1 MLRLFIDLKVYRK
14 DIGLIL
20 QKSWDLPDHNIIH
33 ACIYFCSSRPNIPID
48 CYLQQWEWVQIKD
61 RGSPWQISQ
70 TTVNYRG
77 CHHKKVPLDKT

>member
-61 RGSPWQISQ
+61 RLYG
-70 TTVNYRG
+70 
-77 CHHKKVPLDKT
+77 KKQACKVLRNSFFKM